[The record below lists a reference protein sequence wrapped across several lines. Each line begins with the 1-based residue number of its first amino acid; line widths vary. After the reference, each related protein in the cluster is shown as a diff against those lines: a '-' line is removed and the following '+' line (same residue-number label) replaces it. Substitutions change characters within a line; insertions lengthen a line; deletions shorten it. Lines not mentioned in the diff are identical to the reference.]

1 MVETVNG
8 LSKANGTLLNIVLG
22 CRTGMATTPML
33 VATQD
38 LRESSVPRMSL
49 FDHESS
55 TQMTAPS
62 FGSPMSLMT
71 DSTGDSSPMKSFLA
85 STPAKAF
92 LASTPAKTSVKLQ
105 ASGLF
110 SKSIAEL
117 KISEQAILPAAKQVD
132 PEMSQP
138 KPSSQ

>member
-22 CRTGMATTPML
+22 CRTGMATTPIL

-71 DSTGDSSPMKSFLA
+71 DSTGDSSPMKAFLA

-92 LASTPAKTSVKLQ
+92 LASPAKPSVQ
-105 ASGLF
+105 LF
-110 SKSIAEL
+110 SKSREEL
-117 KISEQAILPAAKQVD
+117 QIEERQPKLPAEQVD
-132 PEMSQP
+132 LAMSTP
-138 KPSSQ
+138 KTSSQ